1 MIALVNSRPFR
12 TVYRWQAIATIAIA
26 GIAGALAGWQG
37 AWSALLGG
45 AVSLVAGVVFAF
57 VLGISLSDGRP
68 SGPARPLRAML
79 RAEAAKVIAI
89 VVGLA
94 FVLQAVDDIVH
105 AAFFSAFTVAV
116 ILFSMAFFVGD
127 AKPGARGHG

>member
-1 MIALVNSRPFR
+1 MIALVLSRPFR
-12 TVYRWQAIATIAIA
+12 TVYRWQAIATLAIA

-45 AVSLVAGVVFAF
+45 AVSLAAGVVFAA
-57 VLGISLSDGRP
+57 VLGLSLGDGRP
-68 SGPARPLRAML
+68 RGPWRPLRAML

-89 VVGLA
+89 VGGLA
-94 FVLQAVDDIVH
+94 LTLNSVDGIVH
-105 AAFFSAFTVAV
+105 PAFFAAFTVAV

-127 AKPGARGHG
+127 TEPGARGHG

>member
-1 MIALVNSRPFR
+1 
-12 TVYRWQAIATIAIA
+12 
-26 GIAGALAGWQG
+26 
-37 AWSALLGG
+37 
-45 AVSLVAGVVFAF
+45 
-57 VLGISLSDGRP
+57 
-68 SGPARPLRAML
+68 ML
-79 RAEAAKVIAI
+79 RAEAAKVITI